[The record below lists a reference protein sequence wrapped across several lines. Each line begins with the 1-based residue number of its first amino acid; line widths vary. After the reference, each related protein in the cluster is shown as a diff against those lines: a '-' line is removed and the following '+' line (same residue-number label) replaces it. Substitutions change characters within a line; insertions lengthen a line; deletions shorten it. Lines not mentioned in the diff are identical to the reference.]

1 MRMFQ
6 KENVCVSERVC
17 VCTCMLH
24 PLYGFKISKT
34 LPSSPVII
42 YDKAGGGDM
51 LKQDGKSAN
60 VNDITFQASKG

>member
-1 MRMFQ
+1 
-6 KENVCVSERVC
+6 
-17 VCTCMLH
+17 MLH
-24 PLYGFKISKT
+24 LLYGFKISKT